1 MNLYENFLAT
11 LERIE
16 VVFST
21 QRLGKTWDEEC
32 TALIRDVKDN
42 SRVLVM
48 GEFNAGKSSF
58 LNALLGKEWL
68 ATDVTPATAMVTALQ
83 YGSSPSLEAVMK
95 DGQTMSLDFGLLHS
109 ISAEGDPEAAKLR
122 GDIHYLK
129 VQLPSELLKT
139 ITLVD
144 TPGLNSVHDHH
155 TKATKEF
162 LQKADD
168 VIWLFRYGAI
178 GRMSEIQSIEQIKE
192 HGILPLGIVN
202 AIDIHYEQTDEDL
215 DELLQ
220 REQRRLRPYIREL
233 IGVSALD
240 ALEGIL
246 EDNAEKREWSNF
258 SDLSLSLNQMQQLKL
273 RRLMRVV
280 IRFMENFAEQLE
292 ELVRQDNPGECD
304 TRLCSFLLE
313 MLPLHQN
320 HQKQLHNSLLE
331 LKSKSSALNILSKP
345 EPSFEAV
352 LHQLEKVD
360 VEVKKDFVKLSN
372 QFKSIKRFHES
383 NVQNFGGY
391 RDATV
396 AEYKM
401 VAGMGIGRIKQ
412 LFASKKKLH
421 SINRRLASLEN
432 KRQNCENSRETIS
445 NYQSSFDFQLSKLA
459 DRLEV
464 EINLKKSQY
473 QSYAG
478 NLIKQYAQKLKGI
491 QEGQE
496 EDVHIIEQY
505 LFLIPLVDQ
514 LEQLWTTAAAAAA
527 GYEQNQYYIDSFTNS
542 LLGLIDRLRAYIPS
556 NMLDRYLSAIHGL
569 EDNGTSISIEDKLPY
584 SLKSNISG
592 HSDSLTYT
600 PVVPGMFTLKTAYI
614 RPYFMTVVL
623 LGALFATGWTNREW
637 AMSWLDELNPTK
649 QTEAVKEAHEEPVQP
664 QTIGIVTIIAA
675 ELNMRN
681 GPDLNAKVI
690 GTVKKGESY
699 AVLAEQNGLLLI
711 GDHAWISG
719 KADYVSFE
727 LTQ

>member
-68 ATDVTPATAMVTALQ
+68 ATDVTPATAMVTVLQ
-83 YGSSPSLEAVMK
+83 YGNSPSLEAVMK

-144 TPGLNSVHDHH
+144 TPGLNSVYDHH

-280 IRFMENFAEQLE
+280 IKFMGNFVEQLE
-292 ELVRQDNPGECD
+292 DMVRQDNPGECD
-304 TRLCSFLLE
+304 ARLCSFLLE

-320 HQKQLHNSLLE
+320 HQKQLHTSLLE
-331 LKSKSSALNILSKP
+331 LKNKSSVLNILSKP
-345 EPSFEAV
+345 EPSFKAV
-352 LHQLEKVD
+352 LHQLENVD

-383 NVQNFGGY
+383 NVQNFVGY

-401 VAGMGIGRIKQ
+401 VAGTGIGRIKQ
-412 LFASKKKLH
+412 LFASKKSFILSIKDLRVWRINDKIARIPKKLFP
-421 SINRRLASLEN
+421 
-432 KRQNCENSRETIS
+432 T
-445 NYQSSFDFQLSKLA
+445 
-459 DRLEV
+459 
-464 EINLKKSQY
+464 INLR
-473 QSYAG
+473 
-478 NLIKQYAQKLKGI
+478 L
-491 QEGQE
+491 
-496 EDVHIIEQY
+496 
-505 LFLIPLVDQ
+505 
-514 LEQLWTTAAAAAA
+514 TT
-527 GYEQNQYYIDSFTNS
+527 GF
-542 LLGLIDRLRAYIPS
+542 
-556 NMLDRYLSAIHGL
+556 
-569 EDNGTSISIEDKLPY
+569 
-584 SLKSNISG
+584 
-592 HSDSLTYT
+592 
-600 PVVPGMFTLKTAYI
+600 
-614 RPYFMTVVL
+614 
-623 LGALFATGWTNREW
+623 
-637 AMSWLDELNPTK
+637 
-649 QTEAVKEAHEEPVQP
+649 
-664 QTIGIVTIIAA
+664 
-675 ELNMRN
+675 RN
-681 GPDLNAKVI
+681 
-690 GTVKKGESY
+690 
-699 AVLAEQNGLLLI
+699 
-711 GDHAWISG
+711 
-719 KADYVSFE
+719 
-727 LTQ
+727 